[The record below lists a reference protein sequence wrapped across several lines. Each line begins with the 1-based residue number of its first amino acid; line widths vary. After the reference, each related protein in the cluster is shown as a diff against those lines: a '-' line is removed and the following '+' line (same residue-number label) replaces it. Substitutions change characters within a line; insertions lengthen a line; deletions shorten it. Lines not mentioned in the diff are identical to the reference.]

1 MLQILFINGKIC
13 RCGGIGRHDRLKICF
28 SLESVGSTPT
38 VGTIFILIMYTIA
51 NIILAEIDW
60 SYVIGPIV
68 VYIYIELKSG
78 GTGGFGGSDD
88 GFG

>member
-1 MLQILFINGKIC
+1 LDVLIHFTNL
-13 RCGGIGRHDRLKICF
+13 H
-28 SLESVGSTPT
+28 
-38 VGTIFILIMYTIA
+38 TIKAISQM
-51 NIILAEIDW
+51 ILAEIDW
-60 SYVIGPIV
+60 SYIIGPII

>member
-1 MLQILFINGKIC
+1 MDALIHFTNL
-13 RCGGIGRHDRLKICF
+13 H
-28 SLESVGSTPT
+28 
-38 VGTIFILIMYTIA
+38 TIKAISQM
-51 NIILAEIDW
+51 ILAEIDW
-60 SYVIGPIV
+60 SYVIGPII

>member
-1 MLQILFINGKIC
+1 
-13 RCGGIGRHDRLKICF
+13 
-28 SLESVGSTPT
+28 
-38 VGTIFILIMYTIA
+38 MYAIA

-60 SYVIGPIV
+60 SYVIGPII

-78 GTGGFGGSDD
+78 GTGGFGGGFGGSDD